1 MHFVP
6 LIRLPVLLVDVCFM
20 DTPLT
25 TPHGWE
31 LRLFPN
37 LSCLGHILLA
47 QSLHTFIIV
56 VLGSFPRSACWIKGD
71 TKF

>member
-1 MHFVP
+1 MHFIP
-6 LIRLPVLLVDVCFM
+6 LIRLPGLVVDVRFM

-31 LRLFPN
+31 LRLFP
-37 LSCLGHILLA
+37 SHILLA

>member
-20 DTPLT
+20 DMPLT

-31 LRLFPN
+31 LRLFPS